1 MIPTI
6 IKNKRGRF
14 DGLDTKDKRAVAD
27 ALLLQTDSV
36 AVWVFDNDSPS
47 GSRLGSRA

>member
-14 DGLDTKDKRAVAD
+14 DGLDTKDKRAVAAD
-27 ALLLQTDSV
+27 A
-36 AVWVFDNDSPS
+36 WR
-47 GSRLGSRA
+47 GRAAAF